1 MIGVDWIAGLP
12 TTEGGFDMIQNHVDL
27 LSGRVYAVPT
37 RATATAADAAEI
49 IRDMCLRSGAGFPD
63 ALVVDHDPKF
73 TSALFRAFVKGM
85 GSSLIVGSA
94 YHKNTNAKV
103 ERANGVIGDTLR
115 AFANGRKDDWDRQL
129 PFAEFAINNASS
141 TLGGGLTPFFIDRG
155 AHPRLPLSPPRSAQY
170 ADESP
175 AHYAGRMHE
184 VETTVRALLMEAQAA
199 CKAKL
204 DAGRVDTVFMVGDQV
219 MLRTKELLDAAE
231 IGKLRPRWEGPFKVA
246 ALAGPNTYT
255 LTLPRRFKCSPT
267 INVDRL
273 KPYHPRADRPDPP
286 GPVSDPGQEGEHVV
300 EQLLNRRTLRGR
312 TYYLVRWQGHASA
325 DDSWEPAEHLVH
337 CPERVAEYEA
347 AAPRRPKALRV
358 RQRAGASSA
367 PAAAR
372 PMPRSPPLSC

>member
-1 MIGVDWIAGLP
+1 
-12 TTEGGFDMIQNHVDL
+12 
-27 LSGRVYAVPT
+27 
-37 RATATAADAAEI
+37 
-49 IRDMCLRSGAGFPD
+49 
-63 ALVVDHDPKF
+63 
-73 TSALFRAFVKGM
+73 
-85 GSSLIVGSA
+85 
-94 YHKNTNAKV
+94 
-103 ERANGVIGDTLR
+103 
-115 AFANGRKDDWDRQL
+115 
-129 PFAEFAINNASS
+129 
-141 TLGGGLTPFFIDRG
+141 
-155 AHPRLPLSPPRSAQY
+155 
-170 ADESP
+170 
-175 AHYAGRMHE
+175 
-184 VETTVRALLMEAQAA
+184 
-199 CKAKL
+199 
-204 DAGRVDTVFMVGDQV
+204 VDTVFKVGDQV

-367 PAAAR
+367 PAAA
-372 PMPRSPPLSC
+372 PPVAPPPPPAAPTPPLPPPGWAVAALAGSPVPGSVILYWWPDEGWQLGRVRRRSRHAPFTHVVGYRLATAAFAGEVDSLLTAATYGSRWVALRPASGCS